1 MSEEHARYKKI
12 KVASLFESS
21 NLNEALGQLLV
32 LIDEQEANTI
42 YSLKM
47 KRHEIACG
55 EEDHVHEKY
64 VWELEME
71 AQHDV

>member
-12 KVASLFESS
+12 KVASLFESA
-21 NLNEALGQLLV
+21 NLNEALGQLLILV
-32 LIDEQEANTI
+32 DEHDESSV

-47 KRHEIACG
+47 KRHSIECSD
-55 EEDHVHEKY
+55 ETHTHEKY

-71 AQHDV
+71 AREDV